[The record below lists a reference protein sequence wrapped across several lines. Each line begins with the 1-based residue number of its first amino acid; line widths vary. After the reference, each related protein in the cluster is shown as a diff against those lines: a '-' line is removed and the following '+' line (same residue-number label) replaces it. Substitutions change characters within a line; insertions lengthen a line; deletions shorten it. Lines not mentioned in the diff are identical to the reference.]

1 LSTVDALGGPP
12 PTTRVDDEGLPPE
25 QHSGLVAR
33 LVVRVIQSAED
44 LVLAVLSLVLLALAV
59 AVLARTLHDV
69 VVSRPTEQFAE
80 TVTRALN
87 GVLFVLIVMEV
98 LRTVVARFQG
108 QGFRLQPFLVIGI
121 ISAVRHILTVGAQL
135 SLVGAQ
141 VDLVRSMVE
150 LGVNVGVV
158 LVLSVALVLIRRYAR
173 LEEEA

>member
-1 LSTVDALGGPP
+1 
-12 PTTRVDDEGLPPE
+12 
-25 QHSGLVAR
+25 
-33 LVVRVIQSAED
+33 
-44 LVLAVLSLVLLALAV
+44 VLLALAV
-59 AVLARTLHDV
+59 TVLARTLHDV
-69 VVSRPTEQFAE
+69 LAPPPAEQFAE

-135 SLVGAQ
+135 SLVDEE
-141 VDLVRSMVE
+141 VHLVRSMVE

-158 LVLSVALVLIRRYAR
+158 LMLSLALVLIRRYAR
-173 LEEEA
+173 LEEDA